1 MKVHPVS
8 AETVISGYWI
18 SVLYFLYL
26 PSCLLV
32 LIFVIIDNNMNMNL
46 NDNGS
51 FTRSSLQ
58 TVFFST
64 QNPFYIKISVKIR
77 KIFSASS
84 SFHFSK

>member
-8 AETVISGYWI
+8 AETISSGYWI

-46 NDNGS
+46 NDNGC
-51 FTRSSLQ
+51 FTRTSLQ

-64 QNPFYIKISVKIR
+64 QNRFYIKISIKIR

-84 SFHFSK
+84 SFYFSK